1 MSKKN
6 RIIAENSLLIRPS
19 LCITSFNSCLLKG
32 TICFVSTLGR
42 CPSQQDLFPEQLY
55 HLSVS
60 LFCFPETVAGIQA
73 REVHHS
79 TVWYFSLCRSPFSQS
94 YVLSIV
100 DPGELSFC
108 ETSTVWALKPVA
120 AIPGDSEFYFWQ
132 RHLHLVCFIAP
143 GWLKLPNWA
152 TARVRYG

>member
-1 MSKKN
+1 MLP
-6 RIIAENSLLIRPS
+6 AL
-19 LCITSFNSCLLKG
+19 NSCLLKG

-55 HLSVS
+55 HLSVL

-79 TVWYFSLCRSPFSQS
+79 TVWYFSLCLPLFSQS

-100 DPGELSFC
+100 DAGELSFR
-108 ETSTVWALKPVA
+108 EASTVWGLKPVA
-120 AIPGDSEFYFWQ
+120 AIPGDSEF
-132 RHLHLVCFIAP
+132 
-143 GWLKLPNWA
+143 
-152 TARVRYG
+152 